1 MIDKVILISY
11 IMYRNNL
18 LIFKERGGKGMI
30 AKASKNKTCW
40 LPAIKVDSLKMRR
53 ISPKSSF
60 LGYINKSAA
69 I

>member
-1 MIDKVILISY
+1 
-11 IMYRNNL
+11 
-18 LIFKERGGKGMI
+18 MI

-69 I
+69 IYHAKMDIKNNNLCDYK